1 MVNLGDTN
9 IFIRTT
15 YIQYSPYLF
24 TYKYI
29 YIHTNYIYIYIPIK
43 HFPSFPHIFPLK
55 SHGFFQG
62 SAWRGASRP
71 PADRHRPPR
80 WPAWAP
86 SATPHGGAPGICG
99 RFY

>member
-15 YIQYSPYLF
+15 YIQYSPYLSI
-24 TYKYI
+24 YI
-29 YIHTNYIYIYIPIK
+29 YIHTNYIYIYI
-43 HFPSFPHIFPLK
+43 FPSNISHLSPYYFPLK

-62 SAWRGASRP
+62 SAWRGASKP